1 MFHQHTVIYSCLLL
15 HTQVRNTLLFPAD
28 IRILFMDQGKLSLF
42 LLYGFQLFLH
52 LPVIL
57 NFLLHLFEIQVFF
70 LLTDIFYDEFGN
82 IHHRCVCNCHFKDI
96 EKPLVLD
103 QHALTEIV
111 FVIHMCGKGTAAA
124 ILKAGQQLLHTTDI
138 EYRSLIRKAMP
149 GNRLIHHIVA
159 MLHVPPRRPVYVK
172 YDTKAVNPM
181 LFILKFHTQM

>member
-1 MFHQHTVIYSCLLL
+1 
-15 HTQVRNTLLFPAD
+15 
-28 IRILFMDQGKLSLF
+28 MDCVEPF

-57 NFLLHLFEIQVFF
+57 NFLLHLFQIQVFL
-70 LLTDIFYDEFGN
+70 LLTDIFYDEFEIFIIGVYRKLAILKTSKN
-82 IHHRCVCNCHFKDI
+82 RWSF
-96 EKPLVLD
+96 D

-159 MLHVPPRRPVYVK
+159 MLRIPF
-172 YDTKAVNPM
+172 A
-181 LFILKFHTQM
+181 